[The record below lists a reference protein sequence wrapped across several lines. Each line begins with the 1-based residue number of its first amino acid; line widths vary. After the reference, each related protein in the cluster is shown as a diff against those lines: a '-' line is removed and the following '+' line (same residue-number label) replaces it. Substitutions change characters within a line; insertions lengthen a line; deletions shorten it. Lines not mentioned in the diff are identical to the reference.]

1 VEPRLQLINLKF
13 VFFSIGPSMDVA
25 EATNFS
31 SSAWGRWTQAVSGA
45 AGRANV
51 GLWLASVYEFVGT
64 TRQLVCMARG
74 LL

>member
-1 VEPRLQLINLKF
+1 
-13 VFFSIGPSMDVA
+13 MDVA

-64 TRQLVCMARG
+64 TRQLVCMTRG